1 MREEKREKLAT
12 LVNSCVLELE
22 KYFAAP
28 NSSMGV
34 AQRLCFETL
43 QQGTGQLLDPNKLAV
58 FRSSQAFSEFVGFV
72 MADPELLRAILGQDS
87 GQDFDLR
94 DPSDRRIFQRVAEAY
109 LFRGLVAIHLSSN
122 RLERLADFIDFLGV
136 DEVEREVVVPLRG
149 LVRGLDLDK
158 LSYDLGDFGVL
169 RVEGKMSNDGEDREL
184 FSGDRCLLRFK
195 VKTRKYFG
203 AGEFPLIDLV
213 RNKVAAIRM
222 GANPFVSFNHFG
234 VSHVPPW
241 EEPLSDE
248 TFSDRFYGHS
258 GRVIIRSWENVSIV
272 NQSSVEQVQKLYDI
286 CSREKWK
293 VISPWR
299 LAVNRL
305 DDAIFKI
312 ESGSSDALLDIVI
325 GLESVLVEAE
335 SAQESTHK
343 VAVRAARFL
352 ENSNRARA
360 DLFRAVKR
368 LYSLRSKI
376 AHGKSLGIDDEAKEL
391 LKDGVRLLT
400 KVLKKMLEADL
411 TELDLAGLDLS

>member
-1 MREEKREKLAT
+1 
-12 LVNSCVLELE
+12 LELE
-22 KYFAAP
+22 KYFAPP

-43 QQGTGQLLDPNKLAV
+43 QQGTGQLLDPNKLAA
-58 FRSSQAFSEFVGFV
+58 FRSSQAFSELVGFV

-94 DPSDRRIFQRVAEAY
+94 DPSHRRIFQRVVETY
-109 LFRGLVAIHLSSN
+109 LFRGLVAVHHTSSN
-122 RLERLADFIDFLGV
+122 RIERLKGFIDFLGV

-149 LVRGLDLDK
+149 LDLDEP
-158 LSYDLGDFGVL
+158 SYDLGDFGVL
-169 RVEGKMSNDGEDREL
+169 RLEGKISNDGEDREL

-234 VSHVPPW
+234 VSHVHPW
-241 EEPLSDE
+241 EEPLRDE

-258 GRVIIRSWENVSIV
+258 GRVIIRTWENVSIV
-272 NQSSVEQVQKLYDI
+272 NQTSVEQVQKLYDI

-312 ESGSSDALLDIVI
+312 ESSSSDALLDIVI

-352 ENSNRARA
+352 ENNNSARA
-360 DLFRAVKR
+360 NLFRAVKR

-411 TELDLAGLDLS
+411 TELDLAGFDLS